1 MCIKTDDGPSYGNKI
16 RKFLRMDSMKKIFFY
31 EYGKLVK
38 EDKSFMIPEPL
49 YNMALKLVKENEL
62 KAIEFEKDMKNS
74 YQNSPF
80 KLNRAR
86 AKKYAFEDCN
96 EDVLEFNSDIENR
109 LISLEKKLD
118 LMENK
123 LQSILDLVCK

>member
-62 KAIEFEKDMKNS
+62 KAIEFEKDMKS
-74 YQNSPF
+74 AYQNSPF
-80 KLNRAR
+80 KLNRA
-86 AKKYAFEDCN
+86 KKYASEDFN
-96 EDVLEFNSDIENR
+96 EDVLECHGDIENR
-109 LISLEKKLD
+109 LVSLEKKLD

>member
-62 KAIEFEKDMKNS
+62 KAIEFEKDMKKCLPKFAI
-74 YQNSPF
+74 Q
-80 KLNRAR
+80 
-86 AKKYAFEDCN
+86 
-96 EDVLEFNSDIENR
+96 IEPGQEICSCR
-109 LISLEKKLD
+109 L
-118 LMENK
+118 
-123 LQSILDLVCK
+123 